1 MAWTLATCAL
11 LGSVGCATKY
21 TAAPI
26 DPALTGHIEPPP
38 LRGRTW
44 QHVYEQD
51 LEALEALRRC
61 NCRGY
66 VLRKEPLPA
75 ECRADE

>member
-1 MAWTLATCAL
+1 MSVSLGLGACA
-11 LGSVGCATKY
+11 SKY
-21 TAAPI
+21 VVAPI
-26 DPALTGHIEPPP
+26 DPALVGHIESPP

-51 LEALEALRRC
+51 LEALEALRRW

-66 VLRKEPLPA
+66 VLRKEPLPE
-75 ECRADE
+75 ECRRHGLYL